1 MEKRKDVVITYETLF
16 ELLKQE
22 RDRSEMQK
30 LEPSF
35 FAELVG
41 YLREKRALS
50 SQASGTSYDEKLKFE
65 REMSNVHKLVKEIYD
80 RRSKKVVMMA
90 LDQSKT
96 KSNLVD
102 FSTMIAEERDLY
114 DKVIAILNSFRE
126 GVLHSVLNEKLPSVY
141 TTLAEKEERKSES
154 KYVHHDEDKRTPA
167 QLPPQEQSTPED
179 SSAQPKEEKE
189 LSVEE
194 KIKMVRFLHS
204 VPKFVGPELEEYGP
218 FSQDDIASLPT
229 PVAEIL
235 ITKGRVE
242 EINES
247 A

>member
-1 MEKRKDVVITYETLF
+1 MEKRDVVITYETLF

-22 RDRSEMQK
+22 RDRSELQK

-35 FAELVG
+35 FTDLVG

-50 SQASGTSYDEKLKFE
+50 SQASGTSYEEKLKFE

-80 RRSKKVVMMA
+80 RRSKKVLMMA

-114 DKVIAILNSFRE
+114 DKMITILDGFRE

-141 TTLAEKEERKSES
+141 THLSKKEVEQSKESIHKESKKTQDIQKEKVELLNQPEQTLENTQEGKEDPEER
-154 KYVHHDEDKRTPA
+154 
-167 QLPPQEQSTPED
+167 
-179 SSAQPKEEKE
+179 
-189 LSVEE
+189 
-194 KIKMVRFLHS
+194 IKMVRFLHS

-218 FSQDDIASLPT
+218 FSQDDIASLPK

-235 ITKGRVE
+235 LTKGRVE